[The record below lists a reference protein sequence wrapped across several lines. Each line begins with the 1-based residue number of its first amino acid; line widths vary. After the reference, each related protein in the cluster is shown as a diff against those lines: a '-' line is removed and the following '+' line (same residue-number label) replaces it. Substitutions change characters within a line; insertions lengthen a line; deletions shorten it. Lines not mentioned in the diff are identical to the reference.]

1 MLVERC
7 APAEVQG
14 IDPSP
19 EQIAFARTRHTA
31 KVAEFRLGDAVALPF
46 PDNRFD
52 AATMALVI
60 FFVPEPAKGVA
71 EMVRVVRNGGTV
83 AAYAWDLLDGGG
95 FPYEALRAEMREL
108 GVPGP
113 LPPSPDASRIDV
125 MERLWA
131 A

>member
-1 MLVERC
+1 LEIFFDWLRLPTGQKCVDIGCGNGAFTEMLVERC

-31 KVAEFRLGDAVALPF
+31 KVAEFRLGDAMALPF

-71 EMVRVVRNGGTV
+71 EMVRV
-83 AAYAWDLLDGGG
+83 AA
-95 FPYEALRAEMREL
+95 RAASSPPM
-108 GVPGP
+108 PG
-113 LPPSPDASRIDV
+113 IC
-125 MERLWA
+125 WA
-131 A
+131 ADIRWS